1 MRKHINDI
9 DNIEEL
15 QLELLRA
22 SVKKTSAEAELA
34 KAQAD
39 KVQAEA
45 ASIRWVNAQ
54 NYK

>member
-15 QLELLRA
+15 NLELIRSA
-22 SVKKTSAEAELA
+22 VKKTEAEAELI

-45 ASIRWVNAQ
+45 ASIRLVNAQ
-54 NYK
+54 NSK